1 MNGLTR
7 VRAALEPS
15 AEVEVQIECSR
26 RDPARSACRSRPST
40 RSTPARRRRPACSRS
55 TIRSTSPSPTCWRT
69 PRHRAFIQ
77 SRFDHVL
84 VDEFQDLNGAQ
95 LALVDVLSRP
105 HRRLFVVGDDD
116 QLIYG
121 WRQADPR
128 GILEFHRRMPPKP
141 WSATYTLCTN
151 YRCSRAVVET
161 GARLVANNVVRE
173 AKDIRPRAGAQDG
186 AVRFFGAP
194 SWPQR
199 AAAVCAFLRAEKA
212 RLGCGWRDLAV
223 LCRYRSQQLLVAL
236 ALDAGDVPRTPAL
249 GCTLFTHPAA
259 VLLRAYLDL
268 VRAPD
273 ELPGPALAGLLNR
286 PNRYVNAATAE
297 AVAAAA
303 QPWAHLRS
311 SRGPG
316 ALRRVRARSPPSSS
330 SSKRSV
336 PGWRR
341 RSSAGRRA
349 GRRAGS
355 GPRRPADPGPRRR
368 SGRGAGH
375 RSSRPAHLRRLR
387 LDGRRGLRARRPLG
401 RGGRRGRG
409 RRRRGLRRRRPARGL
424 RLAPAPGPD
433 LPGPGH
439 VPAHLG
445 PSSRR

>member
-1 MNGLTR
+1 MLRARFSLDHDGRSLRSLMARAMETAGVSLRDLKPRRGSDPVGAFMKGLTR
-7 VRAALEPS
+7 VRAALESPG
-15 AEVEVQIECSR
+15 EVEVQIESVGETPLLSLPFAPVHAQYTR
-26 RDPARSACRSRPST
+26 AQAATGVQSFDDQIYFAVADMLADPAR
-40 RSTPARRRRPACSRS
+40 
-55 TIRSTSPSPTCWRT
+55 
-69 PRHRAFIQ
+69 RAFIQ
-77 SRFDHVL
+77 ARFDHVL

-186 AVRFFGAP
+186 AVRFCGAP
-194 SWPQR
+194 SWPER
-199 AAAVCAFLRAEKA
+199 AAAMCAFVRAEKA

-268 VRAPD
+268 VA
-273 ELPGPALAGLLNR
+273 
-286 PNRYVNAATAE
+286 
-297 AVAAAA
+297 
-303 QPWAHLRS
+303 
-311 SRGPG
+311 
-316 ALRRVRARSPPSSS
+316 
-330 SSKRSV
+330 
-336 PGWRR
+336 
-341 RSSAGRRA
+341 RA
-349 GRRAGS
+349 G
-355 GPRRPADPGPRRR
+355 
-368 SGRGAGH
+368 
-375 RSSRPAHLRRLR
+375 
-387 LDGRRGLRARRPLG
+387 
-401 RGGRRGRG
+401 
-409 RRRRGLRRRRPARGL
+409 
-424 RLAPAPGPD
+424 
-433 LPGPGH
+433 
-439 VPAHLG
+439 
-445 PSSRR
+445 